1 MIKYGNQAC
10 WPSQAGK
17 SPCLVL
23 TEAPCSICSA
33 IPLPFPG
40 QCLENLLM
48 FFCKICVQSKKKKG
62 SRMLGWDGWDLRN
75 QTEEPSTAETWQEQ
89 GKHEQNKGVL
99 FFLTFV
105 FSVWLKL
112 VYLTFNGITVG
123 FQTTECIFL
132 NSWNSPKLKATNSN
146 TQPAQTTQHSPVLKH
161 LFCSH
166 TWQHFVH

>member
-1 MIKYGNQAC
+1 
-10 WPSQAGK
+10 
-17 SPCLVL
+17 
-23 TEAPCSICSA
+23 
-33 IPLPFPG
+33 
-40 QCLENLLM
+40 
-48 FFCKICVQSKKKKG
+48 
-62 SRMLGWDGWDLRN
+62 MLGWDGWDLRN

-132 NSWNSPKLKATNSN
+132 NS
-146 TQPAQTTQHSPVLKH
+146 
-161 LFCSH
+161 
-166 TWQHFVH
+166 

>member
-48 FFCKICVQSKKKKG
+48 FFCKICVQSKKKG